1 MILELKAS
9 SSGYIW
15 ALTPLPHYHAR
26 LVVAKPGRVLGVF
39 PLSMGIATLVC
50 ENLTLNDGLV
60 ADNHAHRFLAIHRG
74 IYSDMMGMVYLFVNV
89 QGGRDLQ
96 HLRRVKLCGH
106 GRLLC

>member
-9 SSGYIW
+9 CSGYIW
-15 ALTPLPHYHAR
+15 ALTPLPHNHAR
-26 LVVAKPGRVLGVF
+26 LVIAKPGRVLGVF
-39 PLSMGIATLVC
+39 PLSLGIAILVR

-60 ADNHAHRFLAIHRG
+60 ADDHTHGFLAIHRG
-74 IYSDMMGMVYLFVNV
+74 IYSDMRGMVYLFVHI